1 MSRQSIL
8 KLYKDILRYGE
19 TLRFTN
25 KGYFRH
31 RIRVAF
37 KDNKDLTDEAMVDFQ
52 LKVIMLVFQSCASN
66 ISLIYII
73 TSLVFS
79 NL

>member
-52 LKVIMLVFQSCASN
+52 LKKGMKLLEAKRVV
-66 ISLIYII
+66 
-73 TSLVFS
+73 
-79 NL
+79 